1 MFDRVVCTDIV
12 AGLSSGCVLFFS
24 YGVGAV
30 RRLYVF
36 SSKNE
41 ISIKTIL

>member
-1 MFDRVVCTDIV
+1 MFDRVVCVDIV
-12 AGLSSGCVLFFS
+12 AGLSPGGVLFFP
-24 YGVGAV
+24 YGIGAI
-30 RRLYVF
+30 RRLHVF